1 MKLRFFLGSLLALL
15 VFPAPLWALQ
25 VHPSPEGLV
34 AHEIAHLFF
43 AFAMVLFAYR
53 IRRMRLSQRPHWRYL
68 QYAAALLVVWNLWA
82 FLGHLIAL
90 EISPEVFFPQ
100 DGGDY
105 HFCQKKI
112 LIAGWRELLFYI
124 LKNDN
129 LFTLPAFYLIYRGIS
144 RMEALLR
151 GET

>member
-1 MKLRFFLGSLLALL
+1 L

-25 VHPSPEGLV
+25 VHPHPEGLV

-43 AFAMVLFAYR
+43 AFAMTLFAYR
-53 IRRMRLSQRPHWRYL
+53 IRKMSLSKRPHWRYL
-68 QYAAALLVVWNLWA
+68 QLAAALLVVWNLWA
-82 FLGHLIAL
+82 FWGHLITL
-90 EISPEVFFPQ
+90 KISPEVFFPKE
-100 DGGDY
+100 GGDY

-112 LIAGWRELLFYI
+112 LIQSWKEFLFYV

-129 LFTLPAFYLIYRGIS
+129 IFTLPAFYFIYRGIS

-151 GET
+151 GEK